1 MHQEPSQNFERVQD
15 GEHVFYSIFS
25 RFDYGVVHLAPEQV
39 QELQQWLADHAD
51 TIAQDA
57 RKP

>member
-1 MHQEPSQNFERVQD
+1 MHQEPSQNFERVQIGND
-15 GEHVFYSIFS
+15 VFYSLFS
-25 RFDYGVVHLAPEQV
+25 EYDHEVIHIAPTQL
-39 QELQQWLADHAD
+39 QELQQWLAEHAD